1 MMRTLV
7 VLSTIVAG
15 LLAVLPPAAA
25 QGYPARPV
33 RIVNPFAAGGGQDV
47 LLRPLAQKLGESLK
61 QPFVVDNKPG
71 ANGMIG
77 TELVAKSAPDGY
89 TLLGGTTGALA
100 MNAVVQPRLAYD
112 PLKDFAPIS
121 NYADSAFILSVHP
134 SVSAQSVMELV
145 ALAKARPGQL
155 TYATFGVGSSSHLIA
170 ELFSMSAGIKMVHVP
185 YKGSA
190 PAVADLLAGQV
201 MLMFDSMQSQM
212 PQVRAKRL
220 RALGLAAEKRSP
232 AAPEVPTIAEVGL
245 PGVVGGSWYGLLA
258 PAGTPRDIIAR
269 LHAELMRALADPEVR
284 ERFTSVG
291 TEVVGN
297 TPEEFAA
304 QIRADIEK
312 WGRVVRAAGI
322 RPE

>member
-1 MMRTLV
+1 MRKLV
-7 VLSTIVAG
+7 MLSTIVAA
-15 LLAVLPPAAA
+15 LLTVLAAAA
-25 QGYPARPV
+25 QGYPAKPV

-47 LLRPLAQKLGESLK
+47 LLRPLAQKLSESLK

-77 TELVAKSAPDGY
+77 CEIVAKSAADGY

-100 MNAVVQPRLAYD
+100 MNAVVQPRLPYD

-134 SVSAQSVMELV
+134 SVPAQSVLELV

-155 TYATFGVGSSSHLIA
+155 TYATFGVGSSAHLIA
-170 ELFSMSAGIKMVHVP
+170 ELFSMNAGIKMVHAP

-220 RALGLAAEKRSP
+220 RALGIAAERRSP
-232 AAPEVPTIAEVGL
+232 AAPDVPTIAEAGL
-245 PGVVGGSWYGLLA
+245 PGVLGGSWYGLLA
-258 PAGTPRDIIAR
+258 PAGTPREVIAR

-312 WGRVVRAAGI
+312 WGQVVRTAGI
-322 RPE
+322 RAE

>member
-1 MMRTLV
+1 MRKLV
-7 VLSTIVAG
+7 MLSTMVAA
-15 LLAVLPPAAA
+15 LLAAMAAAA
-25 QGYPARPV
+25 QGYPNRPV

-47 LLRPLAQKLGESLK
+47 LLRPLAQKLSESLK
-61 QPFVVDNKPG
+61 QPFVIDNKPG

-77 TELVAKSAPDGY
+77 SEIVAKSVPDGY

-100 MNAVVQPRLAYD
+100 MNAVVQPRLPYD

-134 SVSAQSVMELV
+134 SVPAQSVMELV
-145 ALAKARPGQL
+145 ALAKSRPGQL
-155 TYATFGVGSSSHLIA
+155 TYATFGVGSSSHLLA
-170 ELFSMSAGIKMVHVP
+170 ELFSMNAGIKMVHVP

-220 RALGLAAEKRSP
+220 RALGIAAERRSP
-232 AAPEVPTIAEVGL
+232 AAPDVPTIAEAGL
-245 PGVVGGSWYGLLA
+245 PGVLGGSWYGLLA
-258 PAGTPRDIIAR
+258 PAGTPREVIAR

-291 TEVVGN
+291 TQVVGS
-297 TPEEFAA
+297 TPDEFAA

-312 WGRVVRAAGI
+312 WGQVVRTAGI
-322 RPE
+322 RAE

>member
-1 MMRTLV
+1 MRALGM
-7 VLSTIVAG
+7 LSTIVAG
-15 LLAVLPPAAA
+15 LLAAVPPAAG
-25 QGYPARPV
+25 QGYPNRVV
-33 RIVNPFAAGGGQDV
+33 RIVNPFPAGGGQDV
-47 LLRPLAQKLGESLK
+47 LLRPLAQKLSESLK
-61 QPFVVDNKPG
+61 QAFVVDNKPG

-77 TELVAKSAPDGY
+77 TEIVAKSAPDGY

-100 MNAVVQPRLAYD
+100 MNAVVQPRLPYD

-134 SVSAQSVMELV
+134 SVPVQSVMELV

-155 TYATFGVGSSSHLIA
+155 TYATFGVGSSSHLVA
-170 ELFSMSAGIKMVHVP
+170 ELFSMRAGIKMVHVP

-232 AAPEVPTIAEVGL
+232 AAPEVPTIAEAGL
-245 PGVVGGSWYGLLA
+245 PGVLGGSWYGLLA
-258 PAGTPRDIIAR
+258 PAGTPREVIAR

-312 WGRVVRAAGI
+312 WGSVVRTAGI
-322 RPE
+322 RAE

>member
-1 MMRTLV
+1 MRTLV
-7 VLSTIVAG
+7 MLSTVVAG
-15 LLAVLPPAAA
+15 VLAVLAPAAA

-47 LLRPLAQKLGESLK
+47 LLRPLAQKLSESLR
-61 QPFVVDNKPG
+61 QPFIIDNKPG

-77 TELVAKSAPDGY
+77 SEIVAKSAPDGY

-100 MNAVVQPRLAYD
+100 MNAVVQPKLPYD

-134 SVSAQSVMELV
+134 SVPAQSVTELV

-220 RALGLAAEKRSP
+220 RALGLAAQKRSP
-232 AAPEVPTIAEVGL
+232 AAPEVPTIAEAGL